1 MNATAEILPFEH
13 EDFGK
18 LRVITQDGEP
28 WFVAKDV
35 CEALG
40 VDTSHVRR
48 GLDDD
53 EVATLPNWQGKG
65 AAPLIV
71 SEAGLYALILKSRKP
86 EAKSFKRW
94 VTHEVLPSIRE
105 TGGYVFSDGT
115 EDEDVLVARGLLAAQ
130 RMIERR
136 DKIIAELRP
145 KALLAEA
152 VVEPSPIC
160 YTVSECARYLANID
174 RTIKR
179 QDVFD
184 ELRSRGL
191 MCKGSTAPTRKGIDT
206 GRMVAVA
213 SEYRE
218 PGTNEKRAGRQRG
231 HVMAKGLSF
240 LVECLVSTEAQVA

>member
-1 MNATAEILPFEH
+1 MNATMEILPFEH

-18 LRVITQDGEP
+18 LRVISQDGKP

-231 HVMAKGLSF
+231 HVTAKGLSF

>member
-40 VDTSHVRR
+40 ADTSHVRR

-231 HVMAKGLSF
+231 HVTAKGLSF

>member
-1 MNATAEILPFEH
+1 MNATMEILPFEH

-18 LRVITQDGEP
+18 LRVISQDGEP
-28 WFVAKDV
+28 WFAAKDV

-231 HVMAKGLSF
+231 HVTAKGLSF

>member
-1 MNATAEILPFEH
+1 MNATMEILPFEH

-18 LRVITQDGEP
+18 LRVISQDGEP

-231 HVMAKGLSF
+231 HVTAKGLSF

>member
-1 MNATAEILPFEH
+1 MNATMEILPFEH

-18 LRVITQDGEP
+18 LRVISQDGEP

-53 EVATLPNWQGKG
+53 EVATLPNRQGKG

-136 DKIIAELRP
+136 DKVIAELRP

>member
-1 MNATAEILPFEH
+1 MNATMEILPFEH

-18 LRVITQDGEP
+18 LRVISQDGEP

-53 EVATLPNWQGKG
+53 EVATLPNRQGKG

-136 DKIIAELRP
+136 DKVIAELRP

-240 LVECLVSTEAQVA
+240 LVVCLVSTEAQVA

>member
-1 MNATAEILPFEH
+1 MNATMEILPFEH

-18 LRVITQDGEP
+18 LRVISQDGEP

-40 VDTSHVRR
+40 VDASHVRR

-136 DKIIAELRP
+136 DKVIAELRP

>member
-1 MNATAEILPFEH
+1 MNATMEVLPFEH

-18 LRVITQDGEP
+18 LRVISQDGEP

-136 DKIIAELRP
+136 DKVIAELRP

>member
-1 MNATAEILPFEH
+1 MNATMEILPFEH

-18 LRVITQDGEP
+18 LRVISQDGEP

>member
-1 MNATAEILPFEH
+1 MNATMEVLPFEH

-18 LRVITQDGEP
+18 LRVISQDGEP

-53 EVATLPNWQGKG
+53 EVATLPNRQGKG

-136 DKIIAELRP
+136 DKVIAELRP

>member
-1 MNATAEILPFEH
+1 MNATMEILPFEH

-18 LRVITQDGEP
+18 LRVISQDGEP

-136 DKIIAELRP
+136 DKVIAELRP